1 MKLIKLADI
10 QEDSSYSGS
19 QVNTDLP
26 RQQVINSPEWET
38 LKNFFTHFY
47 GEFEFRRTWQ
57 NLCEYYEESDGM
69 ISILSTHLLFVE
81 VYSSM
86 DYSSE
91 LLRKMS
97 KNWIVLVRWN

>member
-1 MKLIKLADI
+1 MLAKSGPSTPSSSPFLSLKFMKLADI

-57 NLCEYYEESDGM
+57 NLCEYYEESDGT
-69 ISILSTHLLFVE
+69 ISKFSFLCP
-81 VYSSM
+81 
-86 DYSSE
+86 
-91 LLRKMS
+91 
-97 KNWIVLVRWN
+97 